1 MSLGIPPEEM
11 KEHQAGTRHA
21 SLRQLTA
28 VGGVC
33 CMHIGFVTNDCRGR
47 EYAEIRVSTKS
58 LFTYSDSSGV
68 KEMKRKVEN

>member
-1 MSLGIPPEEM
+1 MD
-11 KEHQAGTRHA
+11 
-21 SLRQLTA
+21 
-28 VGGVC
+28 
-33 CMHIGFVTNDCRGR
+33 IGFVTNDCRGR